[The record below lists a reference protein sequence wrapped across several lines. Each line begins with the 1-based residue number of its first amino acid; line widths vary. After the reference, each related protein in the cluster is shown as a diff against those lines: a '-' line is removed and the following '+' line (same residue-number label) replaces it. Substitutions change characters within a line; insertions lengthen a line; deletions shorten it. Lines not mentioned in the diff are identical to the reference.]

1 MAEVPWNARVLL
13 HDIDDLDLAECGW
26 TMEVMRIQLRKR
38 NLLRRQRSV
47 AAFKALVDA
56 GVWPANAVPT
66 DRTAMLPSFGSL
78 ERPELVKLFKDVLC
92 GESIAADD
100 WDWESLEPD
109 QETEAP
115 SSSEAAD
122 AAAFAARRDDG
133 AEWEEAAFNSLDD

>member
-1 MAEVPWNARVLL
+1 MQ
-13 HDIDDLDLAECGW
+13 LAG
-26 TMEVMRIQLRKR
+26 
-38 NLLRRQRSV
+38 
-47 AAFKALVDA
+47 
-56 GVWPANAVPT
+56 
-66 DRTAMLPSFGSL
+66 
-78 ERPELVKLFKDVLC
+78 
-92 GESIAADD
+92 AADD

>member
-1 MAEVPWNARVLL
+1 MAGLCSQTKLSGSRR
-13 HDIDDLDLAECGW
+13 CG
-26 TMEVMRIQLRKR
+26 
-38 NLLRRQRSV
+38 RRGIRSSSLTR
-47 AAFKALVDA
+47 F
-56 GVWPANAVPT
+56 
-66 DRTAMLPSFGSL
+66 RSCSSFGSL
-78 ERPELVKLFKDVLC
+78 ERPELVKLFKAVLR

>member
-1 MAEVPWNARVLL
+1 M
-13 HDIDDLDLAECGW
+13 
-26 TMEVMRIQLRKR
+26 RKR
-38 NLLRRQRSV
+38 RTTLPPPADEPEPETDGASPSKRRAFGKKV
-47 AAFKALVDA
+47 AAAVSRIEAVDA
-56 GVWPANAVPT
+56 AAKPVGEELPRDRQCAFCGQRGNEAVL
-66 DRTAMLPSFGSL
+66 R
-78 ERPELVKLFKDVLC
+78 